1 MASRNRR
8 AYLLLGSNEGDKLQ
22 YLKQATQAIEKRL
35 GKIMSSSK
43 HYETQAW
50 GLTAQEDFI
59 NQAVVIE
66 TALSVEQLLANIQH
80 IENDLGRVRSEKW
93 ASRTIDI
100 DILLFDD
107 IVINKKDLVVPHP
120 HLHERNF
127 ALIPLMEIAGDIEH
141 PVLKKTIEDI
151 YFSCTDPS
159 EVILLSEKE

>member
-22 YLKQATQAIEKRL
+22 YLKLATQAIEKRL

-66 TALSVEQLLANIQH
+66 TALSVEQLMSNIQH